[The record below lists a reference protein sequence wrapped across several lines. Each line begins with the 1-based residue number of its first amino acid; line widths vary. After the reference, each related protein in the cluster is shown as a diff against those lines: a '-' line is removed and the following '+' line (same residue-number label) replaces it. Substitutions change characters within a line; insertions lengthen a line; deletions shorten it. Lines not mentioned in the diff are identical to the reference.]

1 VPHIRNHIR
10 TLILRNIGANAIL
23 DAAPRIIDESLC
35 QEALAPAR
43 LHITSTLAGPTKV
56 RQALFAEISGA
67 LLDLRL
73 DALHLNWFLAAT
85 ELDEQQRQRA
95 ASALCELRL
104 DPLVD
109 MRPIGPGAPASTWF
123 TITGPDVLIDILTQP
138 MAVLS
143 SFIGLV
149 LDTWQKTVDSG
160 IGTFWSNRLP
170 NEAQSAI
177 ELFILRVWGL
187 PIGLPFGFSPSQSPC
202 VTRGLSHLDLD
213 DVEDVSDLPWEKNPQ
228 ATVNQTA
235 SFVLPPRVKAGLV
248 DPFYGHVYSYDFLS
262 DNDGAYR
269 AGKVADGSFGYLS
282 VPFRT
287 VPRYFADSAETLI
300 TLLEENS
307 QRAVSTS
314 LDGGVALYRGQNQE
328 YTLPR
333 SPETRLKLFGDAH
346 AIEPSLLPSATRRRT
361 PAVATMA
368 FNSLIEAAV
377 EASRIK
383 PPFYDQDTW
392 YTVRGDNLKTSF
404 AQHYGLAT
412 PSLDLTSHFLVA
424 CWFATTN
431 LKLESPGILRAS
443 PVADDDICVIYVFRP
458 HMDAGAQIDVQ
469 LSPYGRPA
477 RQHGWVTTNT
487 WGWRSNDAA
496 RHLEAAVY
504 FEGRL
509 RRELKPVLPQ
519 ADELFV
525 PHGSDVLMDLALS
538 IGNRLPGSPITE
550 ALLGDL
556 YRVTE

>member
-1 VPHIRNHIR
+1 MPHIHNHIR

-23 DAAPRIIDESLC
+23 DAAPRVIDESLY
-35 QEALAPAR
+35 QEALAPAG
-43 LHITSTLAGPTKV
+43 LHITSPVAAPTEV
-56 RQALFAEISGA
+56 REALFAEISGA

-95 ASALCELRL
+95 ASALSELRL

-109 MRPIGPGAPASTWF
+109 MRPIGPDAPASTWF
-123 TITGPDVLIDILTQP
+123 TITGPDVLIDILNQP
-138 MAVLS
+138 MAVFS

-149 LDTWQKTVDSG
+149 LNTWQEAVDSG
-160 IGTFWSNRLP
+160 IQTFWSSRLP
-170 NEAQSAI
+170 DEAQSAI

-187 PIGLPFGFSPSQSPC
+187 PIGLPLGLTPSQPPSA
-202 VTRGLSHLDLD
+202 TRGPSHLDLD
-213 DVEDVSDLPWEKNPQ
+213 HVDHVSDLPWEKNPQ

-235 SFVLPPRVKAGLV
+235 SFVLPPRVQAGLV

-262 DNDGAYR
+262 ENDAIYR
-269 AGKVADGSFGYLS
+269 ARKLTDGSFGYLS

-287 VPRYFADSAETLI
+287 VPRYFADSSNTLI

-314 LDGGVALYRGQNQE
+314 LDGGVPLYRGQTQE
-328 YTLPR
+328 YRLPR
-333 SPETRLKLFGDAH
+333 SRETRLKLFGDAH
-346 AIEPSLLPSATRRRT
+346 AIEPSLLPSATRRCT
-361 PAVATMA
+361 PAETTMA

-383 PPFYDQDTW
+383 PPSYDHDTW

-412 PSLDLTSHFLVA
+412 PSLDLTSDFLIA
-424 CWFATTN
+424 CWFATTR
-431 LKLESPGILRAS
+431 LQPESPGILRAS

-458 HMDAGAQIDVQ
+458 HMDAGAPIDVQ

-487 WGWRSNDAA
+487 WGWRSNEAA

-509 RRELKPVLPQ
+509 RHELEPVLPQ
-519 ADELFV
+519 VDELFV
-525 PHGSDVLMDLALS
+525 PHGSDILMDLALS

-550 ALLGDL
+550 ALLHDL
-556 YRVTE
+556 YRVIE